1 MECLEITGGKPLQGT
16 LVAGGN
22 KNAVLPMIAACL
34 LTEEPMTLTNVPGIR
49 DVETMLGLVRE
60 LGGVAERDPVAR
72 TLTISSR
79 GLTGGELSRAGC
91 TALRT
96 SILFA
101 APLIHRLGKAVIWP
115 PGGEVIGRRRLDV
128 HFHGLETLGTRI
140 SSDDRYRFEAPRR
153 LRGADLFLMEA
164 SVTGTEQILMAAVL
178 AEGTTVIRNAAS
190 EPHVQDLAKMLN
202 QMGARISGLGTNTF
216 IVEGVERLHGATHL
230 VCADFAEVGSYLAMA
245 AMTRGDVTVTGIDP
259 DDYRMIAA
267 VFAKLGVILE
277 FSADSVRIV
286 PGQTLRVQRE
296 LGGGMT
302 TIDDGPWPHFPTD
315 LMSIMIVLAT
325 QTEGTVLFFEKMFE
339 SRMYFVDRLIGMGAN
354 AVICDPHRAVISGPS
369 CLHGID
375 LSTPDIR
382 AGIAMVGAALCA
394 KGKSRIHNVHLI
406 DRGYE
411 QIDERLRSLGCDVR
425 RLTV

>member
-79 GLTGGELSRAGC
+79 GLAGGELSRAGC

-115 PGGEVIGRRRLDV
+115 PGGDVIGRRRLDV

-216 IVEGVERLHGATHL
+216 IVEGVERLHGATHP

-277 FSADSVRIV
+277 FSADSVRVV